1 MSTEISDITEQRP
14 CGYPV
19 VYGYLR
25 LASRS
30 AARRK
35 ALVSAFI
42 CYCWE
47 HELSVGGLFT
57 DYVSPTEP
65 VAIGFTGLL
74 DVLSLAGSYGVVV
87 PTETHLGRG
96 DVAANRKQHIARTG
110 SRLLVM
116 RRRSSKRNQ
125 PTEDNQRRAS

>member
-1 MSTEISDITEQRP
+1 MPGEMSELTDQQSDD
-14 CGYPV
+14 CLV

-35 ALVSAFI
+35 ALVSALV
-42 CYCWE
+42 CYCRE
-47 HELSVGGLFT
+47 HELVLGGLFT
-57 DYVSPTEP
+57 DYVAPTDE
-65 VAIGFTGLL
+65 VAIGFVGLL
-74 DVLSLAGSYGVVV
+74 DVLSLAESYGVVV

-96 DVAANRKQHIARTG
+96 DVAADRKQQIARTG

-116 RRRSSKRNQ
+116 RRRSSKRKQ
-125 PTEDNQRRAS
+125 PTESTQRQAS